1 MNTQK
6 LNFRISSGLKNIIG
20 QELITNQY
28 IAIFELVKNSYDASA
43 KEVNILFRE
52 DKIIISDNGVGMSKD
67 DIINKWLFVAY
78 SDKGNNKAEDGRQY
92 VGAKGVGRFACDRL
106 GKKVKICTKK
116 QDELNEHVLEVDWSL
131 FEESRE
137 KEFQTIHPIYYEK
150 STPNLDSYTLIE
162 ISELNNLWSSED
174 IKELDSL
181 LCKLID
187 PFEKKYSIK
196 ILLDFYGQKF
206 LVDNKLLKVLED
218 LTISMKVSFE
228 DTITVELLD
237 RGTIVYR
244 IDEIKNTTL
253 LHDIK
258 MNVMCLN
265 PYAKRKFYEIMK
277 VRNVDYGSVFIYK
290 NSFRVHPIGEP
301 LNDFFN
307 LEGRKNQGYGR
318 YLATRELIG
327 IISIHGNN
335 DTFVEVSSRSGG
347 FIENSYV
354 EDLKLQYMEFVQKPL
369 EKYVYAIKFGYDVN
383 KQEQIYLSE
392 LEVDKDMIMPVFIKK
407 YEAKSVFINPII
419 LSNVKVNVK
428 TRIDNILKNDSNINP
443 DVREV
448 LGDTKKQLEYNK
460 KLIEENQKELVKKE
474 KENENLI
481 NQNRLLNKLSD
492 KEKIKQAEITHHI
505 SKMSNNLNYSV
516 DKIFQNLPDD
526 SDKKNEIL
534 KQIAIIKNISSKMK
548 VFYNI
553 ILNSNIVAENKITI
567 NLYEYFDF
575 YINNIYQKKGQD
587 TTIKLSINSNNIS
600 PESLNFV
607 VDPYDISVI
616 IDNMF
621 ANAKDENANFLDI
634 CFDLENNNR
643 LIKLFSD
650 TPHIQGENISKI
662 FELGFSTKGGTGI
675 GLYNIK
681 KIINKYRWQINVDNV
696 EHGVMFTINLGEQNA

>member
-52 DKIIISDNGVGMSKD
+52 DKIIISDNGIGMSKD

-137 KEFQTIHPIYYEK
+137 KEFQTIQPIYYEK
-150 STPNLDSYTLIE
+150 STPNLGSYTLIE

-369 EKYVYAIKFGYDVN
+369 EKYVNAIKFGYDVN

-526 SDKKNEIL
+526 PDKKNEIL

-634 CFDLENNNR
+634 SFDLENNNR